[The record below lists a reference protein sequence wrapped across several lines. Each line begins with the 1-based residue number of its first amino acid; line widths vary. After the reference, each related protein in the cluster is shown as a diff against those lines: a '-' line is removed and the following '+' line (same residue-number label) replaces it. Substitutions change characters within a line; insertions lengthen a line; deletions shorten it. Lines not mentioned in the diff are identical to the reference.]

1 MAKATAVS
9 SASAAALAAGL
20 PALLIAAQ
28 RIAATVLQGMHG
40 RRRVGLGESFW
51 QFRAYQPGDTVT
63 RIDWRQSAKS
73 DRLFIRETEWE
84 AAHTILLWRDTSA
97 SMDYHSAGTLPTKR
111 ERADLLLLALASLLL
126 RGGERV
132 GLLQENRPPPVSH
145 VSGLERLANLLLT
158 GGTGADLPPPARV
171 GRHSTVILASDFL
184 GPLPPVA
191 EAVQAL
197 AAQGVDGVLIQLL
210 DPAEITLPFS
220 GRVRFEG
227 VEGEDAE
234 LAPRAEALR
243 DEYRARL
250 ARQQQ
255 GLEGIAKQAGWQVL
269 LDRTDRPALAPLQDL
284 FVMLAG
290 ATRTNRA
297 TA

>member
-1 MAKATAVS
+1 MAKPAPVT

-20 PALLIAAQ
+20 PALLIEAS
-28 RIAATVLQGMHG
+28 RVAATVLQGTHG

-51 QFRAYQPGDTVT
+51 QFRAYQPGDTLA
-63 RIDWRQSAKS
+63 RIDWRQSGKS

-97 SMDYHSAGTLPTKR
+97 SMDYHSAGNLPTKR
-111 ERADLLLLALASLLL
+111 ARADLLLLALASLLL

-132 GLLQENRPPPVSH
+132 GLLQDNVPPPVSH
-145 VSGLERLANLLLT
+145 PSGLERLAGLLIA
-158 GGTGADLPPPARV
+158 GSTGADLPLPLRV
-171 GRHSTVILASDFL
+171 GRHSTVIMCGDFL
-184 GPLPPVA
+184 GPLPPLA
-191 EAVQAL
+191 NAVQAL
-197 AAQGVDGVLIQLL
+197 AAQGAGGILIQTL

-227 VEGEDAE
+227 MEGEAAE

-243 DEYRARL
+243 DDYRARL

-255 GLEGIAKQAGWQVL
+255 GLETIAKEAGWRL
-269 LDRTDRPALAPLQDL
+269 MLDRTDRPALEPLQEL
-284 FVMLAG
+284 YIMLG
-290 ATRTNRA
+290 GE
-297 TA
+297 